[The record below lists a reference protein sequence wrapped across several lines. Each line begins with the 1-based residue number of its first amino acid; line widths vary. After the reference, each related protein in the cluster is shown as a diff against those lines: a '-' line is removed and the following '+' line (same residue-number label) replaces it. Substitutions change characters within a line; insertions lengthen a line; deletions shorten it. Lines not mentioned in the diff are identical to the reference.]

1 MIERAAKTVK
11 NNYRQSRKKSD
22 KEVVIITYLNQSTTN
37 AEFVKFVAEKKL
49 LLRTEEP
56 FESFFLI
63 KYFVSYRRL
72 SSDELNMNDGDQKYR
87 GSQYLLPL
95 LLGFFPNKF
104 AYWFY
109 KLSCWATP
117 AWILAKLGSH
127 SKGLGGIRKLSI
139 RLQLQNPNA
148 FWLLALEINA
158 SSLLLIHC

>member
-117 AWILAKLGSH
+117 A
-127 SKGLGGIRKLSI
+127 
-139 RLQLQNPNA
+139 
-148 FWLLALEINA
+148 
-158 SSLLLIHC
+158 